1 MLFLKK
7 IGFGYLGNIHLGNI
21 YLIKSASAEE
31 DISANAAEDVSANA
45 TEDVS
50 ANAAKGVCQISG
62 HENTLF
68 GYRTGIFEEVV
79 RKPEFL
85 QYMDVIMFGKS
96 PTYSLSRK
104 YWPIY

>member
-21 YLIKSASAEE
+21 YLIKSANAE
-31 DISANAAEDVSANA
+31 
-45 TEDVS
+45 EDVS
-50 ANAAKGVCQISG
+50 ANAAKDVCQISG

-85 QYMDVIMFGKS
+85 KYMDVIMFGKS

-104 YWPIY
+104 YWSSLLGTMYTVSYKSHLRT